1 MPEDP
6 IEGLKWI
13 VPKLLKDLTE
23 AKMWPIK
30 MAQVK
35 HQETLRD
42 SHAPN
47 VELIICIFAYV
58 YIPIRYPYLSI
69 YIYVLYAI
77 YIYLYTHAHTHIY
90 IYLYIYINK

>member
-1 MPEDP
+1 MPADP
-6 IEGLKWI
+6 IEGLQWI

-30 MAQVK
+30 MMQVK

-47 VELIICIFAYV
+47 CGII
-58 YIPIRYPYLSI
+58 
-69 YIYVLYAI
+69 
-77 YIYLYTHAHTHIY
+77 H
-90 IYLYIYINK
+90 LYIYISLSHIILKYTIYVSPKVIFVFQGYGVLLDLR

>member
-58 YIPIRYPYLSI
+58 YIPIRYPYLYI
-69 YIYVLYAI
+69 YICTLCYI
-77 YIYLYTHAHTHIY
+77 YIYLYTHAHTHTY
-90 IYLYIYINK
+90 IYK

>member
-58 YIPIRYPYLSI
+58 YIPIRYPYLYIYMYFMLYI
-69 YIYVLYAI
+69 YIYI
-77 YIYLYTHAHTHIY
+77 YTHMHTHIY
-90 IYLYIYINK
+90 IYIYK

>member
-58 YIPIRYPYLSI
+58 YIPIRYPYLYI

-77 YIYLYTHAHTHIY
+77 YIYIYTHMHTHTHT
-90 IYLYIYINK
+90 YIYINNT

>member
-58 YIPIRYPYLSI
+58 YIPIRYPYLNI
-69 YIYVLYAI
+69 YIYICTLCYI
-77 YIYLYTHAHTHIY
+77 YINIYLYTHAHT
-90 IYLYIYINK
+90 YIYI

>member
-58 YIPIRYPYLSI
+58 YIPIRYPYLYI

-77 YIYLYTHAHTHIY
+77 YIYLYTHAHTHTYIY
-90 IYLYIYINK
+90 IYK

>member
-58 YIPIRYPYLSI
+58 YIPIRYPYLYI
-69 YIYVLYAI
+69 YICTLCYIYI

-90 IYLYIYINK
+90 IYI

>member
-58 YIPIRYPYLSI
+58 YIPIRYPYL

-90 IYLYIYINK
+90 IYIYIYK

>member
-58 YIPIRYPYLSI
+58 YIPIRYPYLYIYICTLCYI
-69 YIYVLYAI
+69 YIY
-77 YIYLYTHAHTHIY
+77 THMHTHIY
-90 IYLYIYINK
+90 IYINNT